1 MKDISALLDAS
12 LRNFKEGSII
22 KGNII
27 GIHPKEIVVDIGYKS
42 EGVIGLEEFEEPE
55 TLKVGDEVEVLLE
68 RLENDDG
75 AVVLSRQKAAQK
87 QNWEKIVKIFN
98 EGGTITGRVRKIVKG
113 GLMINVGVEA
123 FMPASQIDIIPPK
136 NLKEFEDKTI
146 ECKIVKLIEDRKN
159 LVLSRREIIEAE
171 RAEKRAKLLGSIDK
185 GSIVKGVVKNITDFG
200 AFIDLDGLDG
210 LLHVTD
216 MSWSRLSH
224 PSEMLKLGQE
234 INVMVLEIDREKERV
249 SLGLKQQTENPWE
262 KIAEKYP
269 VGSRIKGKITTLV
282 PYGAFVEL
290 EQGIEG
296 LIHVSEISWTK
307 RIAKPSEVL
316 EVGQQVEVS
325 VTEVNPEEQ
334 KLSLSLRALEENP
347 WDTIQEKYPI
357 GTKVK
362 GIVRN
367 LTAYGAFVELQE
379 GIDGM
384 IHVSDLSWTRK
395 INHPSEILKKN
406 EEIEAQVLGIDKQNQ
421 RISLGIKQLGDDP
434 WNNIDNRYKVG
445 DLVTGTVSKVASFG
459 AFIQLA
465 EEIDGLVHISQIS
478 EERVAKVKDVLKVG
492 QEVKSRVVKVDKV
505 ERRIGLSIKAADYTP
520 EQLAAETASLESLR
534 GNDMLGSMGDAFSKA
549 EEEFRPGQGSEVKET
564 K

>member
-1 MKDISALLDAS
+1 MKDITALLDSS
-12 LRNFKEGSII
+12 LQNFKEGSII
-22 KGNII
+22 KGTILNLRS
-27 GIHPKEIVVDIGYKS
+27 KEVVVDIGYKS
-42 EGVIGLEEFEEPE
+42 EGVIDLEEFEEPE
-55 TLKVGDEVEVLLE
+55 TLNVGDEVEVLLE

-75 AVVLSRQKAAQK
+75 MVVLSRQKAAQK

-136 NLKEFEDKTI
+136 NLKEFEDQMIT
-146 ECKIVKLIEDRKN
+146 CKIVKLIEDRKN

-171 RAEKRAKLLGSIDK
+171 RAEKRAKLMSSIEK
-185 GSIVKGVVKNITDFG
+185 GSIVKGVIKNITDFG

-210 LLHVTD
+210 LLHITD
-216 MSWSRLSH
+216 ISWSRLSH
-224 PSEMLKLGQE
+224 PSEVLKLGQE
-234 INVMVLEIDREKERV
+234 VSVVVLEIDREKERV
-249 SLGLKQQTENPWE
+249 SLGLKQQSENPWE

-269 VGSRIKGKITTLV
+269 IGTRIGGKITTLV

-290 EQGIEG
+290 EPGIEG

-316 EVGQQVEVS
+316 EIGQQVEVS
-325 VTEVNPEEQ
+325 ITEVNPDEQ
-334 KLSLSLRALEENP
+334 KLSLSLRALEQNP
-347 WDTIQEKYPI
+347 WDTIQDKYPI
-357 GTKVK
+357 GSRVK

-367 LTAYGAFVELQE
+367 LTAYGAFVELEE

-395 INHPSEILKKN
+395 INHPSELLKKN
-406 EEIEAQVLGIDKQNQ
+406 EEVEAQVLGIDKQNQ

-434 WNNIDNRYKVG
+434 WNNIDSRYKVG
-445 DLVTGTVSKVASFG
+445 DLVTGAVSKVASFG

-492 QEVKSRVVKVDKV
+492 QEVKARVVKVDKV

-520 EQLAAETASLESLR
+520 EQLEKETASLESLR
-534 GNDMLGSMGDAFSKA
+534 GNDMLGSMGDAFSRA
-549 EEEFRPGQGSEVKET
+549 EEEFRPGENK
-564 K
+564 

>member
-1 MKDISALLDAS
+1 MKDISALLDSS
-12 LRNFKEGSII
+12 LQNFKEGSII
-22 KGNII
+22 KGTILELRS
-27 GIHPKEIVVDIGYKS
+27 KEVVVDIGYKS

-55 TLKVGDEVEVLLE
+55 TLKVGDEVEILLE
-68 RLENDDG
+68 RLENDEG
-75 AVVLSRQKAAQK
+75 MVVLSRQTAAQK
-87 QNWEKIVKIFN
+87 QNWDKIVKIYN

-136 NLKEFEDKTI
+136 NLKEFEDQMIT
-146 ECKIVKLIEDRKN
+146 CRIVKLIEDRKN

-171 RAEKRAKLLGSIDK
+171 RAEKRAKLMGSIEK
-185 GSIVKGVVKNITDFG
+185 GSIITGVIKNITDFG

-210 LLHVTD
+210 LLHITD
-216 MSWSRLSH
+216 ISWSRLNH
-224 PSEMLKLGQE
+224 PSEVLKIGQE
-234 INVMVLEIDREKERV
+234 VNVMVLEIDREKERV

-269 VGSRIKGKITTLV
+269 IGTKIKGKVTTLV

-290 EQGIEG
+290 EKGIEG

-307 RIAKPSEVL
+307 RIARPNEVL
-316 EVGQQVEVS
+316 EVGQEVEVS
-325 VTEVNPEEQ
+325 VTEVNPDEQ
-334 KLSLSLRALEENP
+334 KLSLSLRALEQNP

-357 GTKVK
+357 GTQVK

-367 LTAYGAFVELQE
+367 LTAYGAFVELEE

-395 INHPSEILKKN
+395 INHPSELLKKN
-406 EEIEAQVLGIDKQNQ
+406 EEVQAQVLGIDKQNQ
-421 RISLGIKQLGDDP
+421 RISLGIKQLGNDP
-434 WNNIDNRYKVG
+434 WNNIDSRYKVG
-445 DLVTGTVSKVASFG
+445 DLISGTVSKVASFG

-492 QEVKSRVVKVDKV
+492 QEVKARVVKVDKV

-520 EQLAAETASLESLR
+520 EQLEKETASLESLR
-534 GNDMLGSMGDAFSKA
+534 GNDMLGSMGDAFSRA
-549 EEEFRPGQGSEVKET
+549 EEEFRPGESK
-564 K
+564 